1 MFNLHLMGSHPI
13 NVYNSNVFSQLGA
26 TIFFDVPIDG
36 IYEGLLSI
44 RIGLPV
50 SVSNALFA

>member
-1 MFNLHLMGSHPI
+1 MFNLNLMGSHPI
-13 NVYNSNVFSQLGA
+13 SVYNSNVFSQLRA
-26 TIFFDVPIDG
+26 AIFLDVAIDG

-50 SVSNALFA
+50 RVSNALFA